1 MPHGN
6 LSHVLQTHKPMRF
19 CASRHHRAPFPLV
32 VLIGFTLGNVPSSHR
47 DVHEG
52 PAIIN
57 YFLKSKI
64 FVSFNRRA
72 SGGFENP
79 SLAEQVSPHG
89 FKQSHLCE
97 LRLCSFTS
105 LIVCGFS

>member
-52 PAIIN
+52 PVIIN
-57 YFLKSKI
+57 YFFKFKI

-72 SGGFENP
+72 SSGFENP
-79 SLAEQVSPHG
+79 ILPEQVSPHG

-97 LRLCSFTS
+97 LWLCSFF